1 MSAKSNLPPEINTV
15 VVSGKVVTR
24 KGLSRTSFGAWLLKF
39 SLKNRLTLPGE
50 TPDQTREKTA
60 IVSVQAWG
68 ERARMLDRQLKKG
81 SFVIVEGRLSSI
93 SYEDRR
99 KVIHHRMELTAS
111 NVQILDAPD

>member
-1 MSAKSNLPPEINTV
+1 VTSQSNVPPEINTV
-15 VVSGKVVTR
+15 VVSGRVVTR

-39 SLKNRLTLPGE
+39 SLENSITLPGE
-50 TPDQTREKTA
+50 TPDQTRRKTA
-60 IVSVQAWG
+60 IISVQAWG
-68 ERARMLDRQLKKG
+68 ESARKLDRQLKKG

-111 NVQILDAPD
+111 DVQILDAPD